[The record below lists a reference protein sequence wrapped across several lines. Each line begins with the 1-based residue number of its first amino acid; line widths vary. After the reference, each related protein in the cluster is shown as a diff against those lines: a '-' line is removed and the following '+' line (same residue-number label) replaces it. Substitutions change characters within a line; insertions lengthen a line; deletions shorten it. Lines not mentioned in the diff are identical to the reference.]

1 MPPIQAYREFK
12 LLRRVKL
19 RGGGSD
25 ALLARL
31 RLERELG
38 AVDWAAP
45 GLPADALLCVRRLVA
60 RAPAASGFA
69 DRVQSALHAHGS
81 SARRPWL
88 DPGAADA
95 EAVWFDHG
103 ELAACLA
110 RDDLHGRIGR
120 HWWWRGL
127 LAGRDASGWL
137 REQVFDCGESVVS
150 LIVLLA
156 HRDEAVAWLARVS
169 DADIGQALTALLRD
183 YAVPVGPAVAAAD
196 AGHEA
201 SPHVF
206 GSENAELSVDV
217 PDDPVVPLAVT
228 KHPPSH
234 RDSSWAAPAAVQAA
248 VTHLLAIVP
257 ELRSATLRPPALRLL
272 SYALTAHRAP
282 SRLRSGETARA
293 LEAWIVRKATPA
305 DPYLPAANLRPAPM
319 PRLSERPQTNS
330 RVDPPTQIGEVRA
343 AVEERSIV
351 PTPESAKAPIDASE
365 PAHRDGE
372 MYPADLS
379 DPESKP
385 ITEAFAIT
393 PAARTSRNAI
403 RDDVSH
409 VSSEDSSAIPP
420 EAKQAEPATAPTAT
434 GTDEHSP
441 TSESDPTPIQIPYL
455 ANETLIDTDFGGLF
469 YLLNVALALE
479 LYGDF
484 TAPRARNLALDPWD
498 WLALLGEHWF
508 GEAFLRDPLH
518 GLLADC
524 AGRAPRH
531 RPGAGFAP
539 PRDWRIDPDWLAP
552 WGEVEHIGYRA
563 GHGRLRIHHPA
574 GFVLFDLP
582 RDPALTPRAQAAA
595 LCAGYPQLSNAT
607 IIIAAVANTP
617 ARGRRQRWLLHLA
630 AYLQQRLARALGM
643 DAAST
648 HLPDLV
654 CRHRASVRPG
664 PTSIDVHLSLADLPL
679 ALRCAGLDRD
689 PGWIPAAGH
698 SIRFH
703 FAAAQAG
710 DRA

>member
-1 MPPIQAYREFK
+1 M
-12 LLRRVKL
+12 
-19 RGGGSD
+19 
-25 ALLARL
+25 LARL

-38 AVDWAAP
+38 AVNWAAP

-156 HRDEAVAWLARVS
+156 QRGEAVTWLARVS
-169 DADIGQALTALLRD
+169 DADAGRALTALLRD
-183 YAVPVGPAVAAAD
+183 YAVPAGSAADAAD

-228 KHPPSH
+228 KQPPSH
-234 RDSSWAAPAAVQAA
+234 RDSSPTTPAAVQAA
-248 VTHLLAIVP
+248 VVRLLAIVP
-257 ELRSATLRPPALRLL
+257 ELRSATLGPPALRLL

-293 LEAWIVRKATPA
+293 LEAWIVRKATSAGAFSPA
-305 DPYLPAANLRPAPM
+305 SDSRPVLKPQLP
-319 PRLSERPQTNS
+319 ERPQTNS
-330 RVDPPTQIGEVRA
+330 RVDPPTDIGEIRA
-343 AVEERSIV
+343 AVEKRSIV
-351 PTPESAKAPIDASE
+351 PTPESVKAPIDASE
-365 PAHRDGE
+365 PAHLSGAI
-372 MYPADLS
+372 YPADLS

-385 ITEAFAIT
+385 IAKTFVIT
-393 PAARTSRNAI
+393 PAKRTSRNAI

-409 VSSEDSSAIPP
+409 VGSEDSPP
-420 EAKQAEPATAPTAT
+420 TRSEAKQAEPATAEIAT
-434 GTDEHSP
+434 ETDESSQANESAPAP
-441 TSESDPTPIQIPYL
+441 TQIPY
-455 ANETLIDTDFGGLF
+455 ASNETLIDTDFGGLF

-508 GEAFLRDPLH
+508 GEEYLRDPLH

-524 AGRAPRH
+524 AGRAPRR
-531 RPGAGFAP
+531 RPGAGFDP
-539 PRDWRIDPDWLAP
+539 PRDWRIDPDWLEP
-552 WGEVEHIGYRA
+552 WGEAEHIGYRA

-582 RDPALTPRAQAAA
+582 RDPALTPRAQATA

-607 IIIAAVANTP
+607 LAIASIANAP
-617 ARGRRQRWLLHLA
+617 ARGRRQRWLLYLA
-630 AYLQQRLARALGM
+630 AYLQQRLARALGI
-643 DAAST
+643 DAASP

-654 CRHRASVRPG
+654 CRHRARVRRG

-698 SIRFH
+698 GIRFH